1 MKRAISVDKTV
12 SNQFLSTESGV
23 FVDKIHQ
30 GRFEGEW
37 SSWAL
42 TIRGDGKLWLTL
54 TFPDD
59 PDPLTRGA
67 KCEK

>member
-1 MKRAISVDKTV
+1 MERLGAV
-12 SNQFLSTESGV
+12 
-23 FVDKIHQ
+23 
-30 GRFEGEW
+30 
-37 SSWAL
+37 

-67 KCEK
+67 KYEK